1 MYQAKILKLA
11 TEQKNQKT
19 LQKRQ
24 SYDLLIES
32 TQKRSCIYKMFEKHR

>member
-11 TEQKNQKT
+11 TKQKNQKT

-32 TQKRSCIYKMFEKHR
+32 MQKKVL